1 MQNLFNTFEE
11 QELSLRDSMLDYTTA
26 GQWKNKLKYMV
37 PY

>member
-26 GQWKNKLKYMV
+26 GQ
-37 PY
+37 